1 MKLEVVKDLKSNS
14 YNVTMNVTDITDT
27 DREKFSD
34 FGEIVVD
41 VGGIIYGEP
50 EKEYQKYQ
58 KHPTKIVLVPLLDPV
73 DKVTP
78 ILDSE
83 SQPINIETVVPDEDA
98 PKVDVV
104 DELGKPVY
112 KLVDSESKV
121 VVADLGTQLVKM
133 PSEFPIVRSFKA
145 IDFGGGEKTEAIVTA
160 YVAMVEA
167 KLKAQILEYD
177 SKIDTFSGKA
187 EFQL

>member
-41 VGGIIYGEP
+41 VGGTLYGEP

-58 KHPTKIVLVPLLDPV
+58 EHPTKIVLVPLLDPV

-78 ILDSE
+78 ILDR
-83 SQPINIETVVPDEDA
+83 
-98 PKVDVV
+98 
-104 DELGKPVY
+104 L
-112 KLVDSESKV
+112 
-121 VVADLGTQLVKM
+121 
-133 PSEFPIVRSFKA
+133 
-145 IDFGGGEKTEAIVTA
+145 
-160 YVAMVEA
+160 
-167 KLKAQILEYD
+167 
-177 SKIDTFSGKA
+177 
-187 EFQL
+187 